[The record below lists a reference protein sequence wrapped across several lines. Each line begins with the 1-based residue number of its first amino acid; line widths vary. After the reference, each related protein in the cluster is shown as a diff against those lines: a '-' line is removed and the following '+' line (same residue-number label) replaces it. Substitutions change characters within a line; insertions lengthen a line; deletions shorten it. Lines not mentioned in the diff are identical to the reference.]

1 MLPAHIAKYQAVQI
15 RTSSPGDVLLAL
27 YDGIFKFLQVAK
39 HSMRSGNVARSGEAL
54 SRAHAIVSEL
64 YGSLDHSQYPEL
76 CKNLAKL
83 YDFCLTRLTH
93 ANRHRDANA
102 IDEVMRLLAPVRE
115 ANREAVKRVAAGA
128 RVQARAGGA
137 R

>member
-15 RTSSPGDVLLAL
+15 RTSSPGDILLAL

-39 HSMRSGNVARSGEAL
+39 HSMRGGNIGRSGEAL

-83 YDFCLTRLTH
+83 YDFCLTRLTY
-93 ANRHRDANA
+93 ANRHRDAAA
-102 IDEVMRLLAPVRE
+102 IDEVMRLLTPVRE
-115 ANREAVKRVAAGA
+115 ANREAEKRVAAGA
-128 RVQARAGGA
+128 GVQARAGGA